1 MTVTPNEDLSSARK
15 AMTETR
21 RWLVLCVV
29 LMGTFMAVLDVAIV
43 NVAIPSIRADLHAS
57 FGQIEFI
64 VSAYTLT
71 YACLLVTGGRLGDNY
86 GRRRLFI
93 LGLVV
98 FGVASAGCGL
108 TQTSEILIGA
118 RAVQGIGGAL
128 MYPQVLAIIQVN
140 FTGNERAKALGIF
153 GSVIGIA
160 AVAGQILGGTI
171 LALDLWHLEWRP
183 IFLVNV
189 PLAAATIAAAIFVL
203 PKDEHT
209 DAVGLDWGG
218 VALVTTAMLLLI
230 VPLLE
235 GRELDWPLWMLACFA
250 ASFPAFGLF
259 VWYERRFAA
268 RGGRA
273 LVRMELFAN
282 KSFAFGVP
290 IAALFMASYAG
301 FLFTLALYL
310 QVGLGFSPLQSGMA
324 YTPTAIGFFIT
335 SLAAPRLIPLLG
347 RQVLT
352 VGYIV
357 GAFGLAATA
366 TTVFAAGTRLH
377 GFELTPSLLIV
388 GLGNGLGLS
397 PLVGTVIAGLA
408 PQEAGAGAGVITTTL
423 QVGNALGVAILGLV
437 FFALVGA
444 AAPGAAY
451 ADAFAATLPVCAVL
465 LLAAAVLV
473 RRLPRMPFEVSNALV
488 ERLPGWSAGF
498 AYSMFLMTGGRL
510 GDRIVNDLV
519 AHVIDRRL
527 QRVREAPQAI
537 GEFLAFHYHEAEAD
551 TAWLHYLMREALV
564 FGSRRVPQ
572 ENERQ
577 AAVSVQV
584 QEIRDR
590 QAAGLL
596 PADLDPGE
604 LRLMGFALMNY
615 PRMLPQ
621 ITRMTTGMTPENP
634 RFTARWEALLRE
646 VGSWLEA
653 AAQRRRLPAGDR
665 PGGAS

>member
-1 MTVTPNEDLSSARK
+1 
-15 AMTETR
+15 MTEKR

-29 LMGTFMAVLDVAIV
+29 LMGTFMTILDVSIV
-43 NVAIPSIRADLHAS
+43 NVAIPSIRADLGAS
-57 FGQIEFI
+57 YGQIEFV

-71 YACLLVTGGRLGDNY
+71 YACLLVTGGRLGDNF
-86 GRRRLFI
+86 GRRFLFI

-98 FGVASAGCGL
+98 FAAASAGCGMAP
-108 TQTSEILIGA
+108 TSGVLIAA

-140 FTGNERAKALGIF
+140 FEGAERAKALGIF

-160 AVAGQILGGTI
+160 AVAGQILGGSL
-171 LALDLWHLEWRP
+171 LALDIWHLEWRP

-189 PLAAATIAAAIFVL
+189 PLGLATIAAAVFIL
-203 PKDEHT
+203 PKDQHT
-209 DAVGLDWGG
+209 DSVGLDWGG
-218 VALVTTAMLLLI
+218 VALVTTALLLLI

-235 GRELDWPLWMLACFA
+235 GRELGWPMWVLACLVA
-250 ASFPAFGLF
+250 ALPAFALF
-259 VWYERRFAA
+259 VWYERRFAR

-273 LVRMELFAN
+273 LVRMELFACR
-282 KSFAFGVP
+282 SFAFGVP

-301 FLFTLALYL
+301 YLFTLALYL
-310 QVGLGFSPLQSGMA
+310 QVGLGFSPLQSGMT

-352 VGYIV
+352 VGYV
-357 GAFGLAATA
+357 LGAFGLAATA
-366 TTVFAAGTRLH
+366 STVYAAGARLH
-377 GFELTPSLLIV
+377 GFELAPPLFIT

-397 PLVGTVIAGLA
+397 PLVGTVISGLE
-408 PQEAGAGAGVITTTL
+408 PQEAGAGAGVVTTTL
-423 QVGNALGVAILGLV
+423 QVGNALGVALIGLLFFVMLGN
-437 FFALVGA
+437 AE
-444 AAPGAAY
+444 PGRAY
-451 ADAFAATLPVCAVL
+451 ADAFAMTLPACAAL

-473 RRLPRMPFEVSNALV
+473 RRLPRTPFEVSNALV

-510 GDRIVNDLV
+510 GDRLVHDLV

-537 GEFLAFHYHEAEAD
+537 GDFLAFHFRGAEAD
-551 TAWLHYLMREALV
+551 LAWLHYLMREALV
-564 FGSRRVPQ
+564 FGNRPVP
-572 ENERQ
+572 EEEERQ

-596 PADLDPGE
+596 PADLDPGH
-604 LRLMGFALMNY
+604 LRLLGFALINY

-621 ITRMTTGMTPENP
+621 ITRMTTGMAPENP
-634 RFTARWEALLRE
+634 SFIARWEALLRE
-646 VGSWLEA
+646 VGSWLEEA
-653 AAQRRRLPAGDR
+653 ARRKRGAGGIIEQGVPPLPAPSQDVV
-665 PGGAS
+665 

>member
-1 MTVTPNEDLSSARK
+1 
-15 AMTETR
+15 MTETR
-21 RWLVLCVV
+21 RWLVLGVV

-43 NVAIPSIRADLHAS
+43 NVAIPSIRADLGAS
-57 FGQIEFI
+57 FGEIEFV

-98 FGVASAGCGL
+98 FAAASAACGMAP
-108 TQTSEILIGA
+108 SSKILIAA

-128 MYPQVLAIIQVN
+128 MYPQVLAIIQIN
-140 FTGNERAKALGIF
+140 FVDEERAKALGIF

-171 LALDLWHLEWRP
+171 IALNIWHLEWRP

-189 PLAAATIAAAIFVL
+189 PLALGTIVAAAFIL

-209 DAVGLDWGG
+209 EKVGLDWGG
-218 VALVTTAMLLLI
+218 VALVTTALVLLI

-235 GRELDWPLWMLACFA
+235 GRELGWPLWMMASLVAAFPLFA
-250 ASFPAFGLF
+250 VF

-273 LVRMELFAN
+273 LVRMQLFAC

-301 FLFTLALYL
+301 YLFTLALYL
-310 QVGLGFSPLQSGMA
+310 QVGLGFSALQSGLT

-352 VGYIV
+352 VGYLLA
-357 GAFGLAATA
+357 AFGLLATA
-366 TTVFAAGTRLH
+366 TTVFSAGAHLH
-377 GFELTPSLLIV
+377 GFELAPVLFIT
-388 GLGNGLGLS
+388 GLGNGFGLS

-408 PQEAGAGAGVITTTL
+408 PEDSGAGAGVVTTTL
-423 QVGNALGVAILGLV
+423 QVGNALGVALIGLLFFAILGSAEAGSAYANT
-437 FFALVGA
+437 FAL
-444 AAPGAAY
+444 
-451 ADAFAATLPVCAVL
+451 TLPACAVL

-473 RRLPRMPFEVSNALV
+473 RRLPRTPFEVSNALV

-510 GDRIVNDLV
+510 GDRLVHDLV

-527 QRVREAPQAI
+527 QRVREAPQAV
-537 GEFLAFHYHEAEAD
+537 GEFLAFHFRGAEAD
-551 TAWLHYLMREALV
+551 LAWLHYLMREALV
-564 FGSRRVPQ
+564 FGNRPVP
-572 ENERQ
+572 EEEERQ

-596 PADLDPGE
+596 PADLDPGQ
-604 LRLMGFALMNY
+604 LRLLGFALMNY

-621 ITRMTTGMTPENP
+621 ITRMATGMTPDNP
-634 RFTARWEALLRE
+634 RFVARWETLLRE
-646 VGSWLEA
+646 VGSWLEEAARKRRVAGA
-653 AAQRRRLPAGDR
+653 AAIGQGAPSLPA
-665 PGGAS
+665 P

>member
-1 MTVTPNEDLSSARK
+1 
-15 AMTETR
+15 MTETR
-21 RWLVLCVV
+21 RWLVLAVV
-29 LMGTFMAVLDVAIV
+29 LMGTFMAILDVAIV

-57 FGQIEFI
+57 FGEIEFV

-86 GRRRLFI
+86 GRKLLFI
-93 LGLVV
+93 VGLVV
-98 FGVASAGCGL
+98 FGLASAACGL
-108 TQTSEILIGA
+108 APTTTILIVA

-128 MYPQVLAIIQVN
+128 MYPQVLAIIQIN
-140 FTGNERAKALGIF
+140 FADNERAKALGIF

-189 PLAAATIAAAIFVL
+189 PLAAATIVTAIFIL
-203 PKDEHT
+203 PKDEHH

-218 VALVTTAMLLLI
+218 VALITTALLLLI

-235 GRELDWPLWMLACFA
+235 GHELGWPLWMIACFVLA
-250 ASFPAFGLF
+250 FPLFGLF

-268 RGGRA
+268 HGGRA
-273 LVRMELFAN
+273 LVRIELFAN
-282 KSFAFGVP
+282 KSFAYGVP

-310 QVGLGFSPLQSGMA
+310 QVGLGFTPLQSGMT

-347 RQVLT
+347 RWVLT
-352 VGYIV
+352 TGYTIS
-357 GAFGLAATA
+357 AFGLMATA
-366 TTVFAAGTRLH
+366 TTVFSARARLH
-377 GFELTPSLLIV
+377 GFELAPSLFIV

-397 PLVGTVIAGLA
+397 PLVGTVIAGLE
-408 PQEAGAGAGVITTTL
+408 PREAGAGAGVVTTTL
-423 QVGNALGVAILGLV
+423 QVGNAVGVAIIGLLFFVLLGT
-437 FFALVGA
+437 AG
-444 AAPGAAY
+444 PGPAY
-451 ADAFAATLPVCAVL
+451 AGAFARTLPACAVL

-473 RRLPRMPFEVSNALV
+473 RRLPRTPFEVSNALI

-510 GDRIVNDLV
+510 GDRLVNDLV
-519 AHVIDRRL
+519 AHTIERRL
-527 QRVREAPQAI
+527 QRVHDAPQAV
-537 GEFLAFHYHEAEAD
+537 GEFLAYHFRGAEAD
-551 TAWLHYLMREALV
+551 VAWLHYLMREALV
-564 FGSRRVPQ
+564 FGNRPVPQ
-572 ENERQ
+572 EAERQ
-577 AAVSVQV
+577 AAVSAQV
-584 QEIRDR
+584 QEVRDR

-596 PADLDPGE
+596 PADLDPGH
-604 LRLMGFALMNY
+604 LRLLGFALINY

-634 RFTARWEALLRE
+634 TFAARWEALLRE
-646 VGSWLEA
+646 LGSWIEA
-653 AAQRRRLPAGDR
+653 AARRKTVTVSGQS
-665 PGGAS
+665 GTGATDVAAL

>member
-1 MTVTPNEDLSSARK
+1 
-15 AMTETR
+15 MTETR
-21 RWLVLCVV
+21 RWLVLAVV

-43 NVAIPSIRADLHAS
+43 NVAIPSIRADLNAN
-57 FGQIEFI
+57 FGEIEFV

-86 GRRRLFI
+86 GRKTLFVI
-93 LGLVV
+93 GLAV
-98 FGVASAGCGL
+98 FAAASAGCGL
-108 TQTSEILIGA
+108 APTSNLLIWA
-118 RAVQGIGGAL
+118 RAVQGVGGAL
-128 MYPQVLAIIQVN
+128 MYPQVLAIIQIN
-140 FTGNERAKALGIF
+140 FSGNERARALGIF

-171 LALDLWHLEWRP
+171 LALDIWNLEWRP

-189 PLAAATIAAAIFVL
+189 PLALGTIIAALFIL
-203 PKDEHT
+203 PKDEHH

-218 VALVTTAMLLLI
+218 VALITTALVMLI

-235 GRELDWPLWMLACFA
+235 GRELGWPIWMWASLI
-250 ASFPAFGLF
+250 ASFPVFALF

-282 KSFAFGVP
+282 ESFAFGVP

-310 QVGLGFSPLQSGMA
+310 QVGLGFTPLQSGMI

-352 VGYIV
+352 LGYIV
-357 GAFGLAATA
+357 STFGLAATA
-366 TTVFAAGTRLH
+366 TTVFSAGARLH
-377 GFELTPSLLIV
+377 GFELAPCLFIV
-388 GLGNGLGLS
+388 GLGNGFGLS

-408 PQEAGAGAGVITTTL
+408 PQEAGAGAGVVTTTL
-423 QVGNALGVAILGLV
+423 QVGNALGVAIVGLLFFTLLGT
-437 FFALVGA
+437 ATSE
-444 AAPGAAY
+444 AAY
-451 ADAFAATLPVCAVL
+451 ADAFSLTLPACAVMM
-465 LLAAAVLV
+465 LAAAILV
-473 RRLPRMPFEVSNALV
+473 HRLPRTPFEVSNALV
-488 ERLPGWSAGF
+488 ERLPGWSSGF

-510 GDRIVNDLV
+510 GDRLVQDLV
-519 AHVIDRRL
+519 AHVIERRL
-527 QRVREAPQAI
+527 QRVQEAPLAV
-537 GEFLAFHYHEAEAD
+537 GDFLAFHFRGAEAD
-551 TAWLHYLMREALV
+551 VAWLHYLMREALV
-564 FGSRRVPQ
+564 YGNRPVPSEQ
-572 ENERQ
+572 ERQ
-577 AAVSVQV
+577 EAVSLQV

-596 PADLDPGE
+596 PADLDPGQ
-604 LRLMGFALMNY
+604 LRLLGFALMNY

-621 ITRMTTGMTPENP
+621 ITRMATGMTPDNP
-634 RFTARWEALLRE
+634 NFAARWEALLRE
-646 VGSWLEA
+646 VGSWIEEA
-653 AAQRRRLPAGDR
+653 ARRKRALPAG
-665 PGGAS
+665 

>member
-1 MTVTPNEDLSSARK
+1 
-15 AMTETR
+15 MTETR
-21 RWLVLCVV
+21 RWLVLAVV
-29 LMGTFMAVLDVAIV
+29 LMGTFMAILDVAIV
-43 NVAIPSIRADLHAS
+43 NVAIPSIRSDLHAS
-57 FGQIEFI
+57 FGEIEFV

-86 GRRRLFI
+86 GRKLLFNV
-93 LGLVV
+93 GLAV
-98 FGVASAGCGL
+98 FGVASAACGL
-108 TQTSEILIGA
+108 APTTTILIVA

-140 FTGNERAKALGIF
+140 FADNERAKALGIF

-189 PLAAATIAAAIFVL
+189 PLAAATIVAAIFIL
-203 PKDEHT
+203 PKDEHH

-218 VALVTTAMLLLI
+218 VVLITTALLLLI

-235 GRELDWPLWMLACFA
+235 GRELGWPLWMIACFVA
-250 ASFPAFGLF
+250 AFPAFSLF

-273 LVRMELFAN
+273 LVRIELFAN
-282 KSFAFGVP
+282 KSFAYGVP

-310 QVGLGFSPLQSGMA
+310 QVGLGFTPLQSGMT
-324 YTPTAIGFFIT
+324 YTPTAIGFFLT

-347 RQVLT
+347 RWVLT
-352 VGYIV
+352 TGYMLS
-357 GAFGLAATA
+357 AFGLMATA
-366 TTVFAAGTRLH
+366 TTVFSARARLH
-377 GFELTPSLLIV
+377 GFELAPSLFIV

-397 PLVGTVIAGLA
+397 PLVGTVIAGLQ
-408 PQEAGAGAGVITTTL
+408 PREAGAGAGIVTTTL
-423 QVGNALGVAILGLV
+423 QVGNAVGVALIGLLFFVLLGT
-437 FFALVGA
+437 AG
-444 AAPGAAY
+444 PGPAY
-451 ADAFAATLPVCAVL
+451 AGAFARTLPTCAAL
-465 LLAAAVLV
+465 LIVAAILV
-473 RRLPRMPFEVSNALV
+473 RRLPRTPFEVSNALI

-510 GDRIVNDLV
+510 GDRLVNDLV
-519 AHVIDRRL
+519 AHTIERRL
-527 QRVREAPQAI
+527 QRVHDAPQAV
-537 GEFLAFHYHEAEAD
+537 GEFLAYHFRGAEAD
-551 TAWLHYLMREALV
+551 VAWLHYLMREALV
-564 FGSRRVPQ
+564 FGNRPVPQ
-572 ENERQ
+572 EAERQ
-577 AAVSVQV
+577 EAVSAQV

-596 PADLDPGE
+596 PADLDPGQ
-604 LRLMGFALMNY
+604 LRLLGFALINY

-634 RFTARWEALLRE
+634 NFTARWEALLRE
-646 VGSWLEA
+646 LGSWIEA
-653 AAQRRRLPAGDR
+653 AARRKTITVSGQSG
-665 PGGAS
+665 PGATDVAAV

>member
-1 MTVTPNEDLSSARK
+1 
-15 AMTETR
+15 MTETR

-43 NVAIPSIRADLHAS
+43 NVAIPSIRGDLHAS
-57 FGQIEFI
+57 FGEIEFV

-86 GRRRLFI
+86 GRKILFVV
-93 LGLVV
+93 GLAI
-98 FGVASAGCGL
+98 FAAASAGCGL
-108 TQTSEILIGA
+108 APTSGFLIGA

-140 FTGNERAKALGIF
+140 FTDNERATALGIF

-160 AVAGQILGGTI
+160 AVAGQILGGSI
-171 LALDLWHLEWRP
+171 LALDLWGLEWRP

-189 PLAAATIAAAIFVL
+189 PLALGTIVAAIFIL

-209 DAVGLDWGG
+209 DVVGLDWGG
-218 VALVTTAMLLLI
+218 VALITSALFLLI

-235 GRELDWPLWMLACFA
+235 GRELGWPLWTVACFL
-250 ASFPAFGLF
+250 ASFPMFALF

-273 LVRMELFAN
+273 LVRIGLFRCA
-282 KSFAFGVP
+282 SFAYGVP
-290 IAALFMASYAG
+290 IAALFLAAYAG

-310 QVGLGFSPLQSGMA
+310 QVGLGFTPLQSGMA

-352 VGYIV
+352 VGFV
-357 GAFGLAATA
+357 VAAFGLAATA
-366 TTVFAAGTRLH
+366 TTVFSAGVRLH
-377 GFELTPSLLIV
+377 GFELAPTLFIV

-408 PQEAGAGAGVITTTL
+408 PQESGAGAGVVTTTL
-423 QVGNALGVAILGLV
+423 QVGNALGVAIIGLLFFSLLG
-437 FFALVGA
+437 ASG
-444 AAPGAAY
+444 PGAAY
-451 ADAFAATLPVCAVL
+451 ADAFALTLPACAVAL
-465 LLAAAVLV
+465 LLAAVLV
-473 RRLPRMPFEVSNALV
+473 RRLPRTPFEVSNALV
-488 ERLPGWSAGF
+488 ERLPGWSSGF

-510 GDRIVNDLV
+510 GDRLVHDLV
-519 AHVIDRRL
+519 AHVIERRL
-527 QRVREAPQAI
+527 QRVHDAPMPV
-537 GEFLAFHYHEAEAD
+537 GEFLAFHFRGAEAD
-551 TAWLHYLMREALV
+551 VAWLHYLMREALV
-564 FGSRRVPQ
+564 FGNRPVPS
-572 ENERQ
+572 EEERQ
-577 AAVSVQV
+577 AAVALQV

-590 QAAGLL
+590 QTAGLL
-596 PADLDPGE
+596 PADLDPGH
-604 LRLMGFALMNY
+604 LRLLGFALMNY

-621 ITRMTTGMTPENP
+621 ITRMTTGTTPENP
-634 RFTARWEALLRE
+634 TFVARWEALLRE
-646 VGSWLEA
+646 VGSWIEEA
-653 AAQRRRLPAGDR
+653 ARRKKAIAAG
-665 PGGAS
+665 

>member
-1 MTVTPNEDLSSARK
+1 MTDL
-15 AMTETR
+15 R
-21 RWLVLCVV
+21 RWLVLGVV

-43 NVAIPSIRADLHAS
+43 NVAIPSIRADLDAS
-57 FGQIEFI
+57 YGEIELV

-71 YACLLVTGGRLGDNY
+71 YACLLVTGGRLGDNF
-86 GRRRLFI
+86 GRKILFI
-93 LGLVV
+93 VGLVV
-98 FGVASAGCGL
+98 FAVASAACGL
-108 TQTSEILIGA
+108 APTSTVLIIA

-128 MYPQVLAIIQVN
+128 MYPQVLAIIQIN
-140 FTGNERAKALGIF
+140 FVDAERAKALGIF

-160 AVAGQILGGTI
+160 AVAGQILGGGI
-171 LALDLWHLEWRP
+171 IAIDFWHLEWRP

-189 PLAAATIAAAIFVL
+189 PLALATIVAAIFIL
-203 PKDEHT
+203 PKDEQT

-218 VALVTTAMLLLI
+218 VALVTTALLLLT

-235 GRELDWPLWMLACFA
+235 GRELGWPLWMIACFA
-250 ASFPAFGLF
+250 AALPMFGLF
-259 VWYERRFAA
+259 VWYERRFAR

-273 LVRMELFAN
+273 LVRIELFAC
-282 KSFAFGVP
+282 KSFAYGVP

-301 FLFTLALYL
+301 FLFILALYL
-310 QVGLGFSPLQSGMA
+310 QVGLGFPALQSGLT
-324 YTPTAIGFFIT
+324 YTPTAIGFFIA

-352 VGYIV
+352 VGYITS
-357 GAFGLAATA
+357 AFGLAATA
-366 TTVFAAGTRLH
+366 TTAYSAGARLH
-377 GFELTPSLLIV
+377 GFELAPALAIV

-408 PQEAGAGAGVITTTL
+408 PQEAGAGAGVVTTTL
-423 QVGNALGVAILGLV
+423 QVGNALGVAIIGLL
-437 FFALVGA
+437 FFAFLGN

-451 ADAFAATLPVCAVL
+451 ADAFAASLPACAALL
-465 LLAAAVLV
+465 LLAAFLV

-510 GDRIVNDLV
+510 GDRLVHDLV

-537 GEFLAFHYHEAEAD
+537 GEFLAFHFRGAEAD
-551 TAWLHYLMREALV
+551 IAWLHYLMREALV
-564 FGSRRVPQ
+564 FGNRPVPA

-577 AAVSVQV
+577 AAVAVQV

-596 PADLDPGE
+596 PADLDPGQ
-604 LRLMGFALMNY
+604 LRLLGFALINY

-621 ITRMTTGMTPENP
+621 ITRMTTGMTPEDP
-634 RFTARWEALLRE
+634 HFVDRWEALLRE

-653 AAQRRRLPAGDR
+653 AARRKSITAG
-665 PGGAS
+665 G